1 MTEELV
7 REFCEVAE
15 ANFPEMDAGAGA
27 ETLRAEIKRRKYD
40 LQDEAL
46 MEAALRNERDEF
58 VSSFLEALE
67 RRLEKEKDR
76 KAFFLSE
83 RGRYEVVSLFVS
95 GADDTIDHYYNALI
109 GKHFSSS

>member
-7 REFCEVAE
+7 REFLEIAE
-15 ANFPEMDAGAGA
+15 ANFPEMDSRAGA
-27 ETLRAEIKRRKYD
+27 EALRAEIKRRKYD

-46 MEAALRNERDEF
+46 MEAVLRNEKGEF
-58 VSSFLEALE
+58 VNSFLEALE

-83 RGRYEVVSLFVS
+83 RGRDEVASLFAA
-95 GADDTIDHYYNALI
+95 GTEHTIDHYYNALI
-109 GKHFSSS
+109 GKHLSSS